1 MIGAISSYAKAII
14 DDMYQQSKYKSVSA
28 RVIVA
33 AAASLVMAA
42 CASAPRHSVPVIGE
56 NAYIYKSYV
65 ATRVSTGTS
74 LTVMT
79 LNMAHARSNG
89 FHQALQGW
97 NRAIDN
103 LDDIIAVVDEANPDI
118 LALQEA
124 DGSSIWSGSFDHVAY
139 LATEQG
145 YRHWLRGEHV
155 AAAGLHYGTALV
167 SRVKL
172 NDPESLRFAS
182 SFGSLPK
189 GFVVSTIRW
198 PGSPWIEVDV
208 VSVHLDPL
216 SKKRRMAQVGELT
229 DMLKSRG
236 RPVIVMGDMNTE
248 WVKAESALHK
258 LSADLGVA
266 VFEPNADLV
275 TYPRLGKR
283 LDWIMISDELD
294 FAEHQIVGDGISDHR
309 GVVAVLDLNTEYL
322 RERNL
327 LTRMHLPIDAPLLQP

>member
-1 MIGAISSYAKAII
+1 MPRS
-14 DDMYQQSKYKSVSA
+14 M
-28 RVIVA
+28 RVIFIA
-33 AAASLVMAA
+33 AFTLGLAA
-42 CASAPRHSVPVIGE
+42 CASEPRHSVPVVGQ
-56 NAYIYKSYV
+56 NTYLDNSYV
-65 ATRVSTGTS
+65 ATQITSSTS

-89 FHQALQGW
+89 LHQALQGW

-124 DGSSIWSGSFDHVAY
+124 DGASVWSGSFDHVEY

-155 AAAGLHYGTALV
+155 SAAGLHYGTALV
-167 SRVKL
+167 SRLKL
-172 NDPESLRFAS
+172 DDPESLRFKS

-189 GFVVSTIRW
+189 GLVVSTIRW

-208 VSVHLDPL
+208 VSVHLDPM
-216 SKKRRMAQVGELT
+216 SKNRRIRQVGELSE
-229 DMLKSRG
+229 LLSKRQH
-236 RPVIVMGDMNTE
+236 PVIVMGDMNTE
-248 WVKAESALHK
+248 WAREESALHH
-258 LSADLGVA
+258 LSADLGVS
-266 VFEPNADLV
+266 VYQPDDSQLV
-275 TYPRLGKR
+275 TYPRFGKR

-294 FAEHQIVGDGISDHR
+294 FADHQIVGDKISDHR
-309 GVVAVLDLNTEYL
+309 GVVAVLNLNTEYL

-327 LTRMHLPIDAPLLQP
+327 LTRMHLPVDAPLLQP